1 MTGMIVSGKMM
12 TNELEIRRD
21 GVTLCICVGEECFPD
36 AETMNTMRAWGYKF
50 YMDGKI
56 YKKKGRNADESE
68 D

>member
-1 MTGMIVSGKMM
+1 MK
-12 TNELEIRRD
+12 ELEIRRD
-21 GVTLCICVGEECFPD
+21 GIVYCVCIGEECFPD
-36 AETMNTMRAWGYKF
+36 AETMQIMKALGYKL